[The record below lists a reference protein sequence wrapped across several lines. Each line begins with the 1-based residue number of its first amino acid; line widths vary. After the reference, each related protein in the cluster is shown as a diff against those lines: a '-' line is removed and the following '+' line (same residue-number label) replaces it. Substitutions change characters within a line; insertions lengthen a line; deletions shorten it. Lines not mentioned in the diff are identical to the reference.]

1 MLNSLNILPD
11 KNLLVGID
19 SVDDAAIYKLNDNTA
34 VVYTLDFFTP
44 IADDPYTFGSIA
56 AANSMS
62 DCYAMGAEPKL
73 CLNIVGW
80 PNCLEVS
87 WLKEMLRGG
96 ADKIA
101 EAGAVL
107 AGGHTVQDD
116 EPKFGLSVVG
126 FVEPDKYW
134 KNNSLEEG
142 DVLFLTKPIGVG
154 IINTAQKGGI
164 AKSEDVKEAIH
175 SMNMLNKIG
184 YELAKDLEVSAC
196 TDITGF
202 GLAGHLF
209 EMANNSGHTIIVE
222 MENVPFIKGA
232 LNYLTFGMVP
242 EGTYD
247 NYNYVDDNIVFSDD
261 ITTAQKDLLFDPQT
275 SGGLLFS
282 LKEEQ
287 AEILEERFKNVNIAT
302 GRIGRVVKQL
312 DKAIIV
318 E

>member
-1 MLNSLNILPD
+1 
-11 KNLLVGID
+11 
-19 SVDDAAIYKLNDNTA
+19 
-34 VVYTLDFFTP
+34 
-44 IADDPYTFGSIA
+44 
-56 AANSMS
+56 
-62 DCYAMGAEPKL
+62 MGAEPKL

-80 PNCLEVS
+80 PNCLKVE
-87 WLKEMLRGG
+87 WLKDMLRGG

-101 EAGAVL
+101 EAGAIL

-116 EPKFGLSVVG
+116 EPKLGLSVVG
-126 FVEPDKYW
+126 FVDPKNYW

-142 DVLFLTKPIGVG
+142 DVLYLTKPIGVG

-164 AKSEDVKEAIH
+164 AKEEHVKEAIH

-184 YELAKDLEVSAC
+184 YDLAKDLEISAC

-202 GLAGHLF
+202 GLGGHLF
-209 EMANNSGHTIIVE
+209 EMANDSGHTILVD
-222 MENVPFIKGA
+222 MDKVPFIEGA
-232 LNYLTFGMVP
+232 LDYLSFGMVP

-247 NYNYVDDNIVFSDD
+247 NVEYVGDQIEFSEQ
-261 ITTAQKDLLFDPQT
+261 INSNQKDLLFDPQT

-282 LKEEQ
+282 LKEDQ
-287 AEILEERFKNVNIAT
+287 AKILEERFKEVDIST
-302 GRIGRVVKQL
+302 GRIGRVVKKR